1 MTNRWHSQQLTFGP
15 VVREPIAETSFAND
29 AASEPVR

>member
-1 MTNRWHSQQLTFGP
+1 MINRWHSQPLTLGP
-15 VVREPIAETSFAND
+15 VVREPVAETSFAND